1 MQAQNTGHEPLLKT
15 KNNPAD
21 GSSRYDIIHH
31 GAINGVTGSCHEL
44 RVSEDEAILID
55 CGLFQ
60 GQEAEVATAHHPH
73 EQDGNPLISENIPF
87 ATAHIKALIVS
98 HVHIDHVGRIPHLLA
113 AGFKGPIY
121 CSEPSAKLLP
131 LVLEDAVK
139 VGFTRNKTLIAG
151 FINTLTERI
160 VPITYGKWQQASP
173 NIKIKF
179 KPAGHILGS
188 AYITCKVSNVGG
200 HPVPESFKVKLKTS
214 VRALLSV
221 KAPKPTTK
229 TIIFSGD
236 LGAPHSPLLKAPASP
251 WHCDTLV
258 MESTYGDKNH
268 QNRKNR
274 RQQLKQIIEKALTNQ
289 GTVIIPAFSIGRTQE
304 LLYEL
309 EQIIHQQR
317 KGVLVRN
324 KLQNAASQMVQE
336 QPPVLPSWQD
346 LEIIIDS
353 TLAAKFTQTY
363 SQLKPYWDKE
373 ARRKLKQGRHPLSFD
388 NILTI
393 GSHKDHINTV
403 QYLAKTH
410 RPAIVIAAS
419 GMCNGG
425 RVMNYLKAMLHDKR
439 HDVLF
444 VGYQARGTIGR
455 DIQKYGPRQ
464 GHVNIDGQKIS
475 INAGVYTISGYSAHA
490 GQSDLLKFVKRMWF
504 KPKEIRLI
512 HGDDAAKSAL
522 QQKLKNKYPT
532 INTWIP

>member
-1 MQAQNTGHEPLLKT
+1 MQPQNTARKLTAEAVPNSKAGQAP
-15 KNNPAD
+15 
-21 GSSRYDIIHH
+21 YDIIHH

-44 RVSEDEAILID
+44 RASENEAILID

-60 GQEAEVATAHHPH
+60 GLEAEFETTNNPH
-73 EQDGNPLISENIPF
+73 DQNGNSLINENIPF
-87 ATAHIKALIVS
+87 AISHIKALIVT

-113 AGFKGPIY
+113 AGFKGRIY
-121 CSEPSAKLLP
+121 CTEPSAKLLP

-139 VGFTRNKTLIAG
+139 VGFTRNKALIAR
-151 FINTLTERI
+151 FVNTLKEYI
-160 VPITYGKWQQASP
+160 VPVPYGKWQQASP
-173 NIKIKF
+173 NINIKF

-188 AYITCKVSNVGG
+188 AYITCKLT
-200 HPVPESFKVKLKTS
+200 HP
-214 VRALLSV
+214 RRGLLASDSLMP
-221 KAPKPTTK
+221 ARIRSATTK

-258 MESTYGDKNH
+258 MESTYGNKNH
-268 QNRKNR
+268 PNRKTR
-274 RQQLKQIIEKALTNQ
+274 RQHLKQIIEKALINQ

-309 EQIIHQQR
+309 EQIIHQQQR
-317 KGVLVRN
+317 RSVLARDKAPKTIN
-324 KLQNAASQMVQE
+324 
-336 QPPVLPSWQD
+336 WQD

-353 TLAAKFTQTY
+353 PLAAKFTQTY
-363 SQLKPYWDKE
+363 GQLKKYWDKE
-373 ARRKLKQGRHPLSFD
+373 AHRKLKQGRHPLSFD
-388 NILTI
+388 SVLIIN
-393 GSHKDHINTV
+393 SHKDHLNTV

-444 VGYQARGTIGR
+444 VGYQAKGTMGR
-455 DIQKYGPRQ
+455 AIQKYGPMQ
-464 GHVNIDGQKIS
+464 GYVNIDGQKIN

-490 GQSDLLKFVKRMWF
+490 GQGDLLKFVKRMWF

-512 HGDDAAKSAL
+512 HGDDAAKQTL
-522 QQKLKNKYPT
+522 RQKLKHKHPN
-532 INTWIP
+532 INVWIP